1 MPNQAP
7 TQVKSRLESTGI
19 RAAGA
24 AIMLIAMAAIP
35 AAAAGSPSA
44 SPQCAP
50 RPEFLKQLSKRFHEE
65 PVALGLTN
73 NGSVIEVL
81 TSDDGST
88 WTMMISRPNGSS
100 CLIAAGEGWEQG
112 KRVVKG
118 ERGA

>member
-1 MPNQAP
+1 MSNPAP
-7 TQVKSRLESTGI
+7 KQGKSRLESTGI
-19 RAAGA
+19 KAAGA
-24 AIMLIAMAAIP
+24 AVMLIAMSAMP
-35 AAAAGSPSA
+35 AAGSP
-44 SPQCAP
+44 QCAS
-50 RPEFLKQLSKRFHEE
+50 RPEFLKQLSEQFHEE

-73 NGSVIEVL
+73 DGSIIEVL

-100 CLIAAGEGWEQG
+100 CLIAVGEGWEQG